1 MEAVEQDLKS
11 RRWFSEWGT
20 RDWWEDK
27 RAHTAAGGLNGGE
40 GGHQSHKRVEAFKIG
55 MNSGQFVV
63 IQPVSSWA
71 SFQGNCLGW
80 DVGEVTNWQ
89 SYS

>member
-27 RAHTAAGGLNGGE
+27 RAQQL
-40 GGHQSHKRVEAFKIG
+40 EA
-55 MNSGQFVV
+55 
-63 IQPVSSWA
+63 
-71 SFQGNCLGW
+71 
-80 DVGEVTNWQ
+80 
-89 SYS
+89 